1 MELQNEFTVPAPVSE
16 VWKTLLDVERI
27 APCLPGATV
36 DRHEGDEV
44 AGRVNVKVGPITA
57 SYAGT
62 ARFVTKDE
70 SAHRFVLAGKRPG
83 DPRQRHCAATVEARM
98 SEQESGTHVTVG
110 TSLEISGKQ
119 AQFGR
124 GVMADVAAKL
134 TDQFAACLAQRVREP
149 AAADGH
155 APAQA
160 PARPPRTP
168 EKRRRLSRP
177 RPRHRR
183 HRGASISSAPSPGRW
198 RSSSLRCWP
207 AWRSGSSSAFSW
219 VTAAASRSW
228 SLLCPCQPPRAGARR
243 YDRQLSR
250 NAGGAAVQAILVEH
264 FGGAEAM
271 RAGEL
276 ADAGTWH
283 RCSTMER

>member
-70 SAHRFVLAGKRPG
+70 SEHRFVLQASGRETRG
-83 DPRQRHCAATVEARM
+83 SGSAAATVEARM
-98 SEQESGTHVTVG
+98 SEQESSTHVTVG
-110 TSLEISGKQ
+110 TSLQISGKQ

-124 GVMADVAAKL
+124 GVMADIAGKL
-134 TDQFAACLAQRVREP
+134 TDQFAACLHSECANLPRRTAMRRRKPPPAQRRR
-149 AAADGH
+149 A
-155 APAQA
+155 
-160 PARPPRTP
+160 
-168 EKRRRLSRP
+168 EKRRLSMP

-207 AWRSGSSSAFSW
+207 A
-219 VTAAASRSW
+219 
-228 SLLCPCQPPRAGARR
+228 
-243 YDRQLSR
+243 
-250 NAGGAAVQAILVEH
+250 
-264 FGGAEAM
+264 
-271 RAGEL
+271 
-276 ADAGTWH
+276 
-283 RCSTMER
+283 

>member
-70 SAHRFVLAGKRPG
+70 SEHRFVLQASGRETRG
-83 DPRQRHCAATVEARM
+83 SGSASATVEARM
-98 SEQESGTHVTVG
+98 SEQESGTQVTVG
-110 TSLEISGKQ
+110 TSLQISGKQ

-149 AAADGH
+149 AGANGH
-155 APAQA
+155 APGQA
-160 PARPPRTP
+160 PAHPAAQAGEPAAPQAVAPHASGNLDLISTVAGP
-168 EKRRRLSRP
+168 LAKQFAPVAAGLALGVILGLLLGHRRRI
-177 RPRHRR
+177 
-183 HRGASISSAPSPGRW
+183 AIVVAPMP
-198 RSSSLRCWP
+198 
-207 AWRSGSSSAFSW
+207 
-219 VTAAASRSW
+219 
-228 SLLCPCQPPRAGARR
+228 
-243 YDRQLSR
+243 
-250 NAGGAAVQAILVEH
+250 
-264 FGGAEAM
+264 M
-271 RAGEL
+271 RAVPRGRATL
-276 ADAGTWH
+276 
-283 RCSTMER
+283 

>member
-62 ARFVTKDE
+62 AKFVTKDE
-70 SAHRFVLAGKRPG
+70 SEHRFVLRASGRETRG
-83 DPRQRHCAATVEARM
+83 SGSAAATVEARM

-110 TSLEISGKQ
+110 TSLQISGKQ

-124 GVMADVAAKL
+124 GVMAEVAGKL

-149 AAADGH
+149 AAANGH
-155 APAQA
+155 APAPA
-160 PARPPRTP
+160 PARPVAQDGDQAAAQAEAPQASGSLDIISTVAGP
-168 EKRRRLSRP
+168 LAKQFAPVLAGLTLGVVLGFLLGHRRRLTVVVAPVPMPSPLGNKAGMAVALMPRQRP
-177 RPRHRR
+177 R
-183 HRGASISSAPSPGRW
+183 RG
-198 RSSSLRCWP
+198 
-207 AWRSGSSSAFSW
+207 
-219 VTAAASRSW
+219 
-228 SLLCPCQPPRAGARR
+228 
-243 YDRQLSR
+243 
-250 NAGGAAVQAILVEH
+250 
-264 FGGAEAM
+264 
-271 RAGEL
+271 
-276 ADAGTWH
+276 
-283 RCSTMER
+283 